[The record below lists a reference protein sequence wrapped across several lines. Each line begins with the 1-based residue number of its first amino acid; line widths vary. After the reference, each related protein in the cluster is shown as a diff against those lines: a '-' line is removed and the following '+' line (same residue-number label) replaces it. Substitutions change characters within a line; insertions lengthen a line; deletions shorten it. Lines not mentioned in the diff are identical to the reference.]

1 MEIIDGVEQGSGAV
15 AAITSGTINGA
26 IIGGSTAAAGTFTT
40 LSADSIADLDSIAL
54 FDSND
59 SHSLTIT
66 WDENDTSNRTLKL
79 KVSTGNRVLT
89 MTGDATIADWFDQA
103 VKAASSPTFAV
114 VSVNNSGIHI
124 ADTNA
129 SHDLILACGSDLDT
143 TDKTL
148 TLTTGN
154 SNRTITLSGDPTL
167 SDWFDQAVK
176 ATSSPTFA
184 GVTLNN
190 TGLHLLDTNASHDL
204 IIKPGSDLTADKTL
218 TLTTGDAD
226 RTITLNGNPTLNDW
240 FDQGVKVADSPEFAA
255 ITETGGVLKQNL
267 LTNSGF
273 EFWSNSTLAQG
284 RTVGQQSNSFDSG
297 SAILDNDGT
306 AIASWNTTTT
316 RCTVTVGAGIFTI
329 TDDGT
334 GTTMETS
341 VDLSGLTIGALY
353 KFAVKVTNG
362 TGTWAVGAGAGIQVE
377 PNGGGTNLAYV
388 ASQTEASER
397 DYSVIWRATETNN
410 RITIVADVA
419 ASQTVTYD
427 DVYVIEVIPGC
438 VSADT
443 LALDGW
449 FKKSGIEVL
458 RQHNDG
464 GTLTKDGS
472 FYSLKI
478 NSITAG
484 DNVIWPLS
492 AIKTE
497 AYHYQK
503 FAGRKITFGAW
514 VYATTASHAFLQLVD
529 SDTTDDDQ
537 SSDSSSYHTGGSS
550 WEWLEV
556 TMTVSAS
563 TTEFSV
569 ALCFDNTTTAYISQP
584 MLVFGNSIGEG
595 NYSLN
600 PDKWITFDK
609 LITFVTFGSTAVIS
623 HNDVASTT
631 LVNIEVETL
640 GKIGKGVEVYTVSGH
655 TRDVASSTNSTE
667 LHFNKLSGKNVAQS
681 TWGSRCGGL
690 ANDFWNAFIGP
701 VRANSEGNFYYGLEA
716 SGGNTFDTIG
726 FFISAVKLR

>member
-1 MEIIDGVEQGSGAV
+1 MEIIDEVEQGGGGGAV
-15 AAITSGTINGA
+15 AAITSGTIDGA

-59 SHSLTIT
+59 SNSLTIT
-66 WDENDTSNRTLKL
+66 WDENDDTNRTLKL

-89 MTGDATIADWFDQA
+89 MTGDATIADWFDQG
-103 VKAASSPTFAV
+103 VKVADSPE
-114 VSVNNSGIHI
+114 
-124 ADTNA
+124 
-129 SHDLILACGSDLDT
+129 
-143 TDKTL
+143 
-148 TLTTGN
+148 
-154 SNRTITLSGDPTL
+154 
-167 SDWFDQAVK
+167 
-176 ATSSPTFA
+176 FA

-255 ITETGGVLKQNL
+255 ITENNGVLKQNL
-267 LTNSGF
+267 ITNSGF
-273 EFWSNSTLAQG
+273 GVWSNSLLSQG
-284 RTVGQQSNSFDSG
+284 RTVGQQSNSYDVG
-297 SAILDNDGT
+297 AAILDNDGT
-306 AIASWNTTTT
+306 AIGSWNGTTT

-334 GTTMETS
+334 GSTMETS
-341 VDLSGLTIGALY
+341 VDLSGLTIGKLY
-353 KFAVKVTNG
+353 KFAVSLNNG
-362 TGTWAVGAGAGIQVE
+362 TGTWAVGVGAGLQVE
-377 PNGGGTNLAYV
+377 PNGGGANIAYV
-388 ASQTEASER
+388 ASQTEAGSQE
-397 DYSVIWRATETNN
+397 YSVIWEATETNN
-410 RITIVADVA
+410 RITLVADVT

-427 DVYVIEVIPGC
+427 NIYVIEVTPGC
-438 VSADT
+438 VAANA
-443 LALDGW
+443 LAMEGW
-449 FKKSGIEVL
+449 FKKSGVQVL

-472 FYSLKI
+472 FYSLKVD
-478 NSITAG
+478 SITAG

-492 AIKTE
+492 AIKTSE
-497 AYHYQK
+497 YHYQN
-503 FAGRKITFGAW
+503 FAGRTVTFGAW

-584 MLVFGNSIGEG
+584 ILVFGNSIGEG
-595 NYSLN
+595 NYSPMPQETIWFDNLTDIVLN
-600 PDKWITFDK
+600 SYSNISVSADADINIEAETNGIIPKGIKTVHVQIRGKAGSVTNAMRIGPSGFNEGRSLAIYVTVANAIHVLSGWVPCDSDGDISITRSVTFDQVR
-609 LITFVTFGSTAVIS
+609 FRVY
-623 HNDVASTT
+623 
-631 LVNIEVETL
+631 
-640 GKIGKGVEVYTVSGH
+640 GV
-655 TRDVASSTNSTE
+655 
-667 LHFNKLSGKNVAQS
+667 Q
-681 TWGSRCGGL
+681 
-690 ANDFWNAFIGP
+690 
-701 VRANSEGNFYYGLEA
+701 
-716 SGGNTFDTIG
+716 
-726 FFISAVKLR
+726 LR